1 MAAVI
6 AGSIAA
12 STLASSAIS
21 AGAAGSAASQQAAAA
36 SSAQATQLAMFN
48 QIQSNLQPYMTG
60 GAGAFEAL
68 QRLTGTAP
76 GSAGVPGGPG
86 SSGSPAALLVTPG
99 PTGGNNQVA
108 YGGNLYSVPQSL
120 GAFTPQT
127 PGMPGVSQ
135 LGPYTPGAAPGNPL
149 TAPLTAPFQ
158 PTMQQLAQTPGYQ
171 FTLQQGEQAVQNSYA
186 SQGLASSGPALKGAA
201 NYAEGLASTTY
212 QQQFQNYLQQNA
224 QISNILMGQAGLGE
238 SAAAN
243 VGYQGTAAGQGIAQS
258 QMAAGNALAAGT
270 VGQANALSG
279 GIQGLGTAALLYGIT
294 GGGQYG
300 GNALGGG
307 ASLFGG

>member
-1 MAAVI
+1 MAI
-6 AGSIAA
+6 AIGATAAA
-12 STLASSAIS
+12 SLAGSAIS
-21 AGAAGSAASQQAAAA
+21 ASAAGSAASQQAAAA
-36 SSAQATQLAMFN
+36 GSAQATQLAMFN

-60 GAGAFEAL
+60 GASAFNAL
-68 QRLTGTAP
+68 QQLTGTSP
-76 GSAGVPGGPG
+76 GTPAWQPGVEQ
-86 SSGSPAALLVTPG
+86 LVTPG
-99 PTGGNNQVA
+99 PTGGNNQVLLN
-108 YGGNLYSVPQSL
+108 GTLYSVPQSL
-120 GAFTPQT
+120 G
-127 PGMPGVSQ
+127 PGWQPGSPGVSVLQ
-135 LGPYTPGAAPGNPL
+135 SGLPQGGTPAGNPL

-158 PTMQQLAQTPGYQ
+158 PTMAQLAQTPGYQ
-171 FTLQQGEQAVQNSYA
+171 FTLKQGQQAVQNSYA